1 MELSPIAQRIKNL
14 MTARGIRNAMD
25 LERAT
30 GIPYHRSY
38 SWFRRPKSVPNAE
51 DVETLATF
59 FRVPV
64 GHLLNGDPISERDP
78 LDAMVDEYSGLSPER
93 RRQAEDFVHFLL
105 QQQRAA
111 ESNEPDGGSTA

>member
-1 MELSPIAQRIKNL
+1 MELSPIAQRIKSL
-14 MTARGIRNAMD
+14 MSARGIENARD

-30 GIPYHRSY
+30 DIPYHRSY
-38 SWFRRPKSVPNAE
+38 SWFRRTKAVPSAE

-64 GHLLNGDPISERDP
+64 GHILNGDPIS
-78 LDAMVDEYSGLSPER
+78 DADELGGMMDDYSGLSPER
-93 RRQAEDFVHFLL
+93 RRQAEDFVRFLV

-111 ESNEPDGGSTA
+111 ENREPDEG